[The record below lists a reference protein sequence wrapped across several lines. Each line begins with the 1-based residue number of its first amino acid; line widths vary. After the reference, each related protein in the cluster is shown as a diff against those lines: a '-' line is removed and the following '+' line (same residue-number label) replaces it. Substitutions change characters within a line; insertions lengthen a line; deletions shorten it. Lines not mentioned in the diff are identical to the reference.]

1 MPIKIR
7 VTGILIEDQKILLV
21 KQKVTDSRHWSLP
34 GGTLEF
40 GETIAECLI
49 RKMAEE
55 TGLKVE
61 IEIEILLYICDRIE
75 AGNQIVHITFKLKRT
90 SGSLQLGYEPEPD
103 ANPITELK
111 MVPLD
116 ELDQYGFSEKFY
128 DLVKD
133 GFPDNGNYMGLI
145 KNIGL

>member
-21 KQKVTDSRHWSLP
+21 KQKVTDSRHWSLA

-49 RKMAEE
+49 RGMAEE
-55 TGLKVE
+55 TGLKVA
-61 IEIEILLYICDRIE
+61 IEKLLYICDRM
-75 AGNQIVHITFKLKRT
+75 GNDQNQVVHITFKLRRT
-90 SGSLQLGYEPEPD
+90 GGSLQLGYEPEPD

-116 ELDQYGFSEKFY
+116 ELGQYGFSQKFC
-128 DLVKD
+128 DLVKG
-133 GFPDNGNYMGLI
+133 GFPDSGNYMGLI